1 MSITLNHKIFAV
13 IPVKRFESSKSRLKF
28 WLTDESRVKLAEL
41 LLTDTLS
48 TLVKSAA
55 IDTIV
60 VVSGD
65 ERAKHICA
73 KVGAKFLRQDIDDG
87 VNEAVMAA
95 DEFSIKNGAKATI
108 VVPSDLP
115 LLQPENID
123 LVARISEHCDKCIVI
138 CPSLR
143 HDGTNILLRKPI
155 NLIKTYY
162 DENSYARHIQE
173 AIQVKASIFAILS
186 DSVMIDLDT
195 KHDINMLTRFDFSSS
210 TALEFVRGITK
221 LWI

>member
-1 MSITLNHKIFAV
+1 MNHKIFAV

-28 WLTDESRVKLAEL
+28 WLADESRVKLAEL
-41 LLTDTLS
+41 LLTDTLT
-48 TLVKSAA
+48 TLVESTT

-65 ERAKHICA
+65 ERAKYICS

-95 DEFSIKNGAKATI
+95 DAFSIKNGAEATI

-115 LLQPENID
+115 LLKPENID
-123 LVARISEHCDKCIVI
+123 LIAKTSERCEKCIVI

-143 HDGTNILLRKPI
+143 HDGTNILLRKPV
-155 NLIKTYY
+155 NLIKTHY
-162 DENSYARHIQE
+162 DENSYARHMQE
-173 AIQVKASIFAILS
+173 AIQIKASIFAVLS

-195 KHDINMLTRFDFSSS
+195 KHDINMLARFDCTNS
-210 TALEFVRGITK
+210 TALEFVKRITTQ
-221 LWI
+221 WI

>member
-1 MSITLNHKIFAV
+1 MSHKIFAV

-28 WLTDESRVKLAEL
+28 WLTDQSRVKLAEL
-41 LLTDTLS
+41 LLIDTLTTLTKS
-48 TLVKSAA
+48 TT

-65 ERAKHICA
+65 ERAKYVCA
-73 KVGAKFLRQDIDDG
+73 KVGTKFLRQDIDNG
-87 VNEAVMAA
+87 VNDAVIAA
-95 DEFSIKNGAKATI
+95 DAFSIKNGADATI
-108 VVPSDLP
+108 IVPSDLP

-123 LVARISEHCDKCIVI
+123 LVAKASEYCEKCIVI

-162 DENSYARHIQE
+162 DDNSYARHIQE
-173 AIQVKASIFAILS
+173 AVQINARIFAMLS
-186 DSVMIDLDT
+186 DNVIIDLDT
-195 KHDINMLTRFDFSSS
+195 IHDVKMLARFDSNNS
-210 TALEFVRGITK
+210 TALEFLKEITTR
-221 LWI
+221 